1 MNEEMRTRTFEELL
15 INRVAKA
22 FESMDNVNAEF
33 FDEILDELEML
44 FKLKPDMY
52 EQLLKWKQ
60 YHDSIFQQNLELAKQ
75 KVALLEDEIAQEIT
89 IKYYQ
94 TKIEWSYRKDLLE
107 TMLNI
112 LNEFKLIPFT
122 NPEYAEIET
131 IEPTSPEQPLE
142 PEVPQTPSPPP
153 PPPLPVQPP
162 IQPAQAQPVPQEWEE
177 IKSPV
182 SPPVISSP
190 TLKPT
195 NAPPAYSQPP
205 QQIIEQPD
213 DDLVREARRLARE
226 EEEIRRASEQ
236 PPSKPQPPSA
246 RPQKKGLNLFKR
258 M

>member
-1 MNEEMRTRTFEELL
+1 MRTRTFEELL

-33 FDEILDELEML
+33 FDEILEELEML

-52 EQLLKWKQ
+52 EQLIKWKQ
-60 YHDSIFQQNLELAKQ
+60 YHESIFQQNLDLSKQ
-75 KVALLEDEIAQEIT
+75 KVSLLEDEIAQEIT

-131 IEPTSPEQPLE
+131 IEPTQPEQPLE
-142 PEVPQTPSPPP
+142 PEVPQPTSPPP

-162 IQPAQAQPVPQEWEE
+162 IQPVVQPVQSEPVQEFKPIPQ
-177 IKSPV
+177 
-182 SPPVISSP
+182 PPLINSP

-195 NAPPAYSQPP
+195 NMPLPYNQPP

-213 DDLVREARRLARE
+213 DELVREAARLARE
-226 EEEIRRASEQ
+226 EEEIKRASEQ
-236 PPSKPQPPSA
+236 PPRPQPPSA

>member
-44 FKLKPDMY
+44 FKLKSDMY
-52 EQLLKWKQ
+52 EQLIKWKK
-60 YHDSIFQQNLELAKQ
+60 YHESIFQQNLDLSKQ
-75 KVALLEDEIAQEIT
+75 KVALLEDEIAQDIT

-107 TMLNI
+107 SMLNI

-131 IEPTSPEQPLE
+131 IEPIEPPEQPIE
-142 PEVPQTPSPPP
+142 PKVTPPP
-153 PPPLPVQPP
+153 PSPQLSAQPP
-162 IQPAQAQPVPQEWEE
+162 IQAAEPTEPTE
-177 IKSPV
+177 
-182 SPPVISSP
+182 ISSP
-190 TLKPT
+190 TIVPT
-195 NAPPAYSQPP
+195 NIPKAYSEPP

-213 DDLVREARRLARE
+213 DELVREAQRLARE

-236 PPSKPQPPSA
+236 PHPQRPSA
-246 RPQKKGLNLFKR
+246 RPAQKKGLGLFKR

>member
-52 EQLLKWKQ
+52 EQLIKWKK
-60 YHDSIFQQNLELAKQ
+60 YHESIFQQNLDLAKQ
-75 KVALLEDEIAQEIT
+75 KVSLLEDEIAQDIT

-94 TKIEWSYRKDLLE
+94 TKSDWAFRKDLLE

-131 IEPTSPEQPLE
+131 IEPAEQPELPLE
-142 PEVPQTPSPPP
+142 PEVTQQPPLPPP
-153 PPPLPVQPP
+153 PPQLPVQPP
-162 IQPAQAQPVPQEWEE
+162 IPMEPVEQLAQTQPPPVPVEL
-177 IKSPV
+177 
-182 SPPVISSP
+182 PVISSP
-190 TLKPT
+190 TIKPT
-195 NAPPAYSQPP
+195 NIPKPYSEPP

-213 DDLVREARRLARE
+213 DELVREANRLARE
-226 EEEIRRASEQ
+226 EDEIRKASEQ
-236 PPSKPQPPSA
+236 PPQKPPSA
-246 RPQKKGLNLFKR
+246 RPAQKKGLGLFKR